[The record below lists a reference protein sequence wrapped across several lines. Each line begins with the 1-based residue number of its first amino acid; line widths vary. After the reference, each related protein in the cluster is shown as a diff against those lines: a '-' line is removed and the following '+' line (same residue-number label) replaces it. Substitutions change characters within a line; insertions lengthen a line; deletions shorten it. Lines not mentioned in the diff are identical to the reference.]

1 MGQLEIDKLD
11 NAVALIFMYDI
22 EEEPMG
28 HGSGFIIDKNGT
40 LVTNY
45 HVVENAYT
53 LIVRLEIN
61 GELMD
66 FEVEKVISGNRD
78 KDLATV
84 LLKNPDRIKLPF
96 LRISKN
102 LPKKGDDCWTISTPL
117 KEDFMN
123 SVTEGIVSNMYPDG
137 VGNWLGY
144 TLQVSAPFSGGSSGG
159 ALLNSVGEVIGV
171 TCGGNEHESG
181 ARANINFAIWI
192 GELEGMPS
200 INKPTAMDITDYYNS
215 QLSRTSGIFLGDFVG
230 SKMNDEKFLEY
241 YSECTELRIK
251 MFGEDQAELPFIYA
265 YIGLWYYELANFT
278 MALKWILRSLE
289 MLQKFNE
296 ESMLEV
302 LKNPRQCV
310 IAFKLA
316 ACYERTN
323 DLNKAL
329 QFYLQAAI
337 NNEENFGLSDQK
349 TKAAMRKARELAEDL
364 NRQSELPDWMT
375 SN

>member
-1 MGQLEIDKLD
+1 
-11 NAVALIFMYDI
+11 
-22 EEEPMG
+22 
-28 HGSGFIIDKNGT
+28 
-40 LVTNY
+40 
-45 HVVENAYT
+45 
-53 LIVRLEIN
+53 
-61 GELMD
+61 
-66 FEVEKVISGNRD
+66 
-78 KDLATV
+78 
-84 LLKNPDRIKLPF
+84 
-96 LRISKN
+96 
-102 LPKKGDDCWTISTPL
+102 
-117 KEDFMN
+117 
-123 SVTEGIVSNMYPDG
+123 
-137 VGNWLGY
+137 
-144 TLQVSAPFSGGSSGG
+144 
-159 ALLNSVGEVIGV
+159 
-171 TCGGNEHESG
+171 
-181 ARANINFAIWI
+181 
-192 GELEGMPS
+192 
-200 INKPTAMDITDYYNS
+200 
-215 QLSRTSGIFLGDFVG
+215 
-230 SKMNDEKFLEY
+230 
-241 YSECTELRIK
+241 

-289 MLQKFNE
+289 MLQNFNE

-364 NRQSELPDWMT
+364 NRQSDLPDWMT